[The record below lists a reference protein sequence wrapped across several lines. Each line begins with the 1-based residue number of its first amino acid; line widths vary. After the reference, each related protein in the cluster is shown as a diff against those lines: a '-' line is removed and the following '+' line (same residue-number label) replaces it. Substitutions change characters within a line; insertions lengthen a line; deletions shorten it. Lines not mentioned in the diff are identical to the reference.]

1 MCVSGGVPRVLAL
14 ASVLACAAACQGNP
28 DAPPPGP
35 TLYLSRVSVSIVPGG
50 SEAITVVPSDAG
62 VQAPYTV
69 SSSDER
75 VATATVAGA
84 EVTVRGVAVGKCSVT
99 VTGDAGANRVLP
111 VQVYDHRSMDTGELI
126 ITYTD
131 TFEKI
136 VDAPVV
142 VYNDAE
148 LLIFEEVVGATI
160 WRPVPPPGF
169 QALGSF
175 MVAGATAPA
184 RDPNGNKAV
193 MVVQAKEGSDAI
205 VLTQDYEVVHT
216 VQWSRCA
223 RGARVWRPVC
233 PLGWEPMG
241 MVATPGVAG
250 SPTPPPGYRTP
261 CLRADLTIGGAADT
275 AILQT
280 SGQEVLGF
288 WRVDLADV
296 TSHAGA
302 YLAPGTFALAQGTA
316 APSFDP
322 VIRVLNVRLPIL
334 GEAPPQEVVPKVT
347 SFVQPQEIETPPRF
361 ARAMLVPCDLVNDQ
375 VHDVSWRVANSPF
388 YRLERHV
395 FYKLLRYVYNT
406 TSVVQPYE
414 VQITAGVTTGQTEAF
429 RTSTNVTISAEAGIE
444 LKSIFSAKVTTT
456 VSREFGYETQT
467 SVEQLRQTTDVIPYY
482 AAPGKATAVW
492 QEWNRYVLYRHEGT
506 GLRAVAA
513 WDFGINGYVT
523 DEYPD

>member
-1 MCVSGGVPRVLAL
+1 MV
-14 ASVLACAAACQGNP
+14 
-28 DAPPPGP
+28 PPG
-35 TLYLSRVSVSIVPGG
+35 GN
-50 SEAITVVPSDAG
+50 DAD
-62 VQAPYTV
+62 VNAPYTV

-75 VATATVAGA
+75 IATATIDGVRI
-84 EVTVRGVAVGKCSVT
+84 TVHGVAIGKCSVT
-99 VTGDAGANRVLP
+99 VTGSAGAYRVLP
-111 VQVYDHRSMDTGELI
+111 VQVYDHKFMDTGELI
-126 ITYTD
+126 VTYTD
-131 TFEKI
+131 AFEKI
-136 VDAPVV
+136 VDVPVV

-148 LLIFEEVVGATI
+148 LLIFEEVVGASL
-160 WRPVPPPGF
+160 WRPVPPAGF
-169 QALGSF
+169 QALGNF
-175 MVAGATAPA
+175 MVAGASSAE
-184 RDPNGNKAV
+184 RDPNGKKAV
-193 MVVQAKEGSDAI
+193 MVVKAKEGSDAI
-205 VLTQDYEVVHT
+205 VLTQYYEVVHT

-233 PLGWEPMG
+233 PTGWEPMG
-241 MVATPGVAG
+241 MVATAGVAG
-250 SPTPPPGYRTP
+250 RPTAPPEYRTP

-302 YLAPGTFALAQGTA
+302 YLAPGTFALAQGTT
-316 APSFDP
+316 APAFDP
-322 VIRVLNVRLPIL
+322 VIRVLNVRLPML
-334 GEAPPQEVVPKVT
+334 GEAPPQDVVPKVT

-375 VHDVSWRVANSPF
+375 LRDVPWRVANSPF

-395 FYKLLRYVYNT
+395 YYKLLRYVYNT

-414 VQITAGVTTGQTEAF
+414 VQITAGVTTGATETF

-444 LKSIFSAKVTTT
+444 LKGIFSAKVTTT

-506 GLRAVAA
+506 ALEAVAA